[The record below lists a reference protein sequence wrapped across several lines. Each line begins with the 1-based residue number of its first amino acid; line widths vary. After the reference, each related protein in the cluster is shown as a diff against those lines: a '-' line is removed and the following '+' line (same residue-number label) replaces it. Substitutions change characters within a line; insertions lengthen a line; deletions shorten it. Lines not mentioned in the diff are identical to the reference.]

1 MNFWK
6 LFIFNIYSKQ
16 LLFKQFS
23 RIKNARIYSYSAF
36 QKYSYQLAKNYWQM
50 YLTAVVDLFVCMFS
64 TGFRFFSCTINL
76 VYTCIHLPFVIWYF
90 LHLVHISKTFMIIS
104 KTTANSICQM
114 QHFYMLSCCQHALHA
129 FSLKGGNKNEF
140 LHPWKSS
147 RHKSIYKW
155 ADFLFFSAVLVS
167 VQY

>member
-1 MNFWK
+1 
-6 LFIFNIYSKQ
+6 
-16 LLFKQFS
+16 
-23 RIKNARIYSYSAF
+23 
-36 QKYSYQLAKNYWQM
+36 M

-64 TGFRFFSCTINL
+64 TGFRFFSCIINL

-129 FSLKGGNKNEF
+129 FSLKGENKNEF

-155 ADFLFFSAVLVS
+155 ADFLCFSVLVWS
-167 VQY
+167 LCNTKTTIWQKCFIYWQLNTNDFKNIFNWKVSWKN